1 MSKLTEQ
8 QRTAMI
14 AALAGVLGAVT
25 VAALDGDPSKPT
37 LPETAQ
43 AVGKRLDPAL
53 SVDPAKYKET
63 IAPAKAAHPG
73 LIDLFSAPCDP
84 GEACTTGGNF
94 PKGTKLES
102 VAMTST
108 GFSAPVATCRD
119 DAEFT
124 WCEVTATN
132 ESGRVQRLSAFV
144 EVEGAP

>member
-1 MSKLTEQ
+1 MPKLTEQ

-25 VAALDGDPSKPT
+25 VAALDSDPRKPT
-37 LPETAQ
+37 LPEAAQ

-53 SVDPAKYKET
+53 IVDPAKYKET
-63 IAPAKAAHPG
+63 IAPAKAAG
-73 LIDLFSAPCDP
+73 LVDLLSAPCDP

-102 VAMTST
+102 VAMTGA